1 MLDLRQFR
9 PKYRGLGNFLPYA
22 ALVEPGIVLCKDGTF
37 LSGFEISGHD
47 TASSTPSE
55 QAGVSAQF
63 NNATKVLGT
72 NWMLNVDAVRAKY
85 RAYSP
90 PEKSYFPDPI
100 TRMIDEE
107 RRSYFGGDVY
117 RTRTCVTLAFR
128 PELGMQKMAAAARVG
143 GANASALERSL
154 AIFKNTLLEF
164 EDAMSAVLASIRRL
178 EDYSMQEEHGE
189 AWYSELLS
197 HLQLCV
203 SGVDQPVR
211 IPKCPM
217 YLDALLGSEDV
228 VGGFS
233 PRLGEKRVAVVA
245 IDGLPQESWPSIL
258 SSIDGLPLQYRFSTR
273 FICLDQY
280 DAQKEID
287 TYRKT
292 WKQNV
297 VGFFDKLFNKANPRV
312 NRDAQLMEHDADEA
326 LADVQGGYVGAGYI
340 SSNVVLMH
348 EDETELN
355 DWARELRRTFITMG
369 FGCRIESINAL
380 EAWFGSHPG
389 NWFANVRRPMVNTM
403 NLADLLP
410 LSSVWT
416 GHEFNPC
423 PFYPAESP
431 PLMVCTTDGA
441 TPVWFN
447 LHVGD
452 VGHTL
457 IYGPPGSGKSTL
469 LSLIAAQFRRYERAQ
484 IFAFDKGMSL
494 FPLCTATGGTHHELG
509 KDTKLAFAPLQHID
523 DHADRVW
530 AEGWIADLLVLQDVK
545 VTPAIRNAIHAAM
558 ELLAGNPRNMRSL
571 SDFVNQV
578 QDDAIKEGLRYYT
591 RYGAMGHLLDA
602 ETDNLDISPFLVFE
616 IEELMNMGNES
627 LIPVL
632 LYLFRRIE
640 RALTG
645 QPSMILLDE
654 AWIMFGHPVFLA
666 KVREWLKVLRKANC
680 AVVLATQNIS
690 DAAESGI
697 MNVLADSCHTKVFL
711 PNVSAREINQ
721 RPYYE
726 AVGLN
731 DRQIDIISS
740 ARPKRDYYVVTSE
753 GRRLV
758 QLALQKKTLA
768 FVGVSDKESIARIKV
783 LQEVHKESW
792 PQEWL
797 KERAA

>member
-9 PKYRGLGNFLPYA
+9 SRNRGLGTVLPYA
-22 ALVEPGIVLCKDGTF
+22 ALVEPGIVMCKDGTF
-37 LSGFEISGHD
+37 LAGFEISGHD
-47 TASSTPSE
+47 TASSTPDE
-55 QAGVSAQF
+55 LAGVSAQF
-63 NNATKVLGT
+63 NNATRVLGT
-72 NWMLNVDAVRAKY
+72 NWLLNVDAVRAKY
-85 RAYSP
+85 RAYSS
-90 PEKSYFPDPI
+90 PEKSFFPDPI
-100 TRMIDEE
+100 TQMIDDE

-128 PELGMQKMAAAARVG
+128 PDLGVQKVAAAARVG
-143 GANASALERSL
+143 GATSSALERSL
-154 AIFKNTLLEF
+154 AVFKHTLLEF
-164 EDAMSAVLASIRRL
+164 EDAMSAVLASMRRL
-178 EDYSMQEEHGE
+178 EDYPIEEEDGE
-189 AWYSELLS
+189 VWYSELLS

-211 IPKCPM
+211 IPRCPM
-217 YLDALLGSEDV
+217 YLDALLGSEDL
-228 VGGFS
+228 VGGFA
-233 PRLGEKRVAVVA
+233 PRLGEKRLAVVA
-245 IDGLPQESWPSIL
+245 IDGLPQESWPSML
-258 SSIDGLPLQYRFSTR
+258 ASIDGLPLQYRFSTR

-280 DAQKEID
+280 DAQKEIN
-287 TYRKT
+287 TYRKA
-292 WKQNV
+292 WKQGV
-297 VGFFDKLFNKANPRV
+297 VGFFDKLFNHANPRL
-312 NRDAQLMEHDADEA
+312 NRDAQLMEADAEEA
-326 LADVQGGYVGAGYI
+326 LTEVQGGYVGAGYVT
-340 SSNVVLMH
+340 SNVVLMH
-348 EDETELN
+348 EDETELR

-369 FGCRIESINAL
+369 FGCRIESINAM

-416 GHEFNPC
+416 GEEFCPC

-441 TPVWFN
+441 TPVWIN

-469 LSLIAAQFRRYERAQ
+469 LALIAAQFRRYERAQ

-494 FPLCTATGGTHHELG
+494 YPLCTATGGTHHELG
-509 KDTKLAFAPLQHID
+509 KDKGLAFAPLQHID

-530 AEGWIADLLVLQDVK
+530 AEGWIADLLVLQEVK

-578 QDDAIKEGLRYYT
+578 QDDTVKEGLRYYT
-591 RYGAMGHLLDA
+591 RYGTMGHLLDA
-602 ETDNLDISPFLVFE
+602 ESDTLDISSFLTFDV
-616 IEELMNMGNES
+616 EELMGMGDKT

-645 QPSMILLDE
+645 QPTVILLDE
-654 AWIMFGHPVFLA
+654 AWIMLGHPVFLA
-666 KVREWLKVLRKANC
+666 KIREWLKVMRKANC

-711 PNVSAREINQ
+711 ANVSAREINQ

-731 DRQIDIISS
+731 DRQIDIIST
-740 ARPKRDYYVVTSE
+740 ARPKRDYYWVTPE

-758 QLALQKKTLA
+758 QLGLQKKALA

-783 LQEVHKESW
+783 LQETHKESW